1 METKRELTND
11 EKTLLIGLM
20 PETLKFATALVLN
33 GIEYDEV
40 ICYIYELSGLEKII
54 RSQLLKRLSHYH
66 LKNEAALAA
75 ESLQNSNTGAEE
87 MHNRALAYL
96 QKLSAPDTPQYFENV
111 SLA

>member
-75 ESLQNSNTGAEE
+75 ESLQK
-87 MHNRALAYL
+87 
-96 QKLSAPDTPQYFENV
+96 QQYRRRRNAQSRFGIPSETLCSRYAAV
-111 SLA
+111 F